1 MSRPV
6 TLFTGQWADLT
17 LAELAPK
24 VKAMGYDGVEL
35 ACWGD
40 HFEVDRALAE
50 PDYCKKKWALLQKH
64 GLSCYAISTHLV
76 GQAVCDLIDERHKA
90 ILPADV
96 WGDGKP
102 EGVRQRAAEKMKA
115 TARAARKF
123 FNAKPGART
132 AMSASL
138 SRSVRADKAVRA
150 PEQNSSD
157 DFPAV
162 VNGFTGS
169 SIWHAVYA
177 FPPTNQDFLN
187 KGFADFAKRWL
198 PILDVFEKENVNFA
212 LEVHPTEI
220 AFDIASAIRALEA
233 VKNHPRFG
241 FNYDPSHLGYQG
253 VCYMKFIREFGGR
266 IFHAHMK
273 DVWWGHGDGS
283 VGVFGGHT
291 DFTDARRFWDFRSL
305 GHGDI
310 KFEDI
315 IVALND
321 VGYRGP
327 LSVEWEDGRMDRIH
341 GATESCAFVRKLDF
355 APNQAAF
362 DAAFSR
368 KK

>member
-1 MSRPV
+1 MSRPI
-6 TLFTGQWADLT
+6 TLFTGQWADLP
-17 LAELAPK
+17 LAALAPK
-24 VKAMGYDGVEL
+24 AKQMGYDGLEL

-50 PDYCKKKWALLQKH
+50 PNYVNEKWELLEKH
-64 GLSCYAISTHLV
+64 KLCCFAISSHLV
-76 GQAVCDLIDERHKA
+76 GQAVCDLIDDRHKA

-102 EGVRQRAAEKMKA
+102 EGVRQRAAEKMKD

-123 FNAKPGART
+123 FNAKPGNKAGARY
-132 AMSASL
+132 
-138 SRSVRADKAVRA
+138 
-150 PEQNSSD
+150 
-157 DFPAV
+157 PAI

-177 FPPTNQDFLN
+177 FPPTNQDFLE
-187 KGFADFAKRWL
+187 KGFTDFANRWL
-198 PILDVFEKENVNFA
+198 PILDVFEEEGVNFA

-220 AFDIASAIRALEA
+220 AFDIASAKRALAA

-241 FNYDPSHLGYQG
+241 FNFDPSHLGYQG
-253 VCYMKFIREFGGR
+253 VDYVKFIREFSSR
-266 IFHAHMK
+266 VFHAHMK
-273 DVWWGHGDGS
+273 DAWWGHGDGT

-291 DFTDARRFWDFRSL
+291 DFTDPRRFWDFRSL

-310 KFEDI
+310 RFEDI

-327 LSVEWEDGRMDRIH
+327 LSVEWEDGRMDREH
-341 GATESCAFVRKLDF
+341 GATESCAYVRKLDF
-355 APNQAAF
+355 TPNAAAF
-362 DAAFSR
+362 DAAFS
-368 KK
+368 KQQ